1 MLQKIRDKTA
11 GVVVKVLFLFLVL
24 SFAVWGIGDYKF
36 LQRAENPAISI
47 GGDPV
52 PAEQVRLEFQ
62 RDLDRLRRSLG
73 EIDRDVLRQFGV
85 AGQSVERVANQRT
98 LDRAAERMSLVVSD
112 AVVRQRIQEDPNFR
126 GAAGFD
132 ANAFRRLLQENGF
145 TEQRYVDLLRGD
157 AARSALVEAV
167 SPSLPAP
174 GALAEALFRHREE
187 KRRGDTIFVPTASMP
202 DPGAPSDADLQ
213 AAYEANAERFT
224 DPEFRSGLV
233 VRIGLEEIRAAIP
246 VDEQQLRA
254 EFEARR
260 REFATP
266 ERRVVEIVRFDD
278 EAAAAAARKEIEGGA
293 DFMDV
298 AARAGQTP
306 EQVRAFGK
314 VAASSL
320 PAELSRPVFA
330 LAANEVSAP
339 IATPLGVFLGR
350 ATAIEPGV
358 DPSFEDLRAA
368 LADEIVRRAA
378 AEVAYRTAT
387 KVEEGV
393 NEGKPLQDAAAA
405 AGLPAI
411 AIEAADPMGRDRR
424 GLPIP
429 VLASAPEAL
438 RAFGEAIIGRDS
450 QLIETR
456 SGAFFF
462 VRVDGVMPSE
472 KRPLAAVRD
481 DVAAIWAAG
490 RRDQAARARAEQ
502 LAAEIRGGKEAGA
515 VAASIEGQALQ
526 TPAMHRDGR
535 VEGAQQRE
543 PSALASRLFQ
553 LKPGE
558 VGTAA
563 TGEGYFVVRL
573 AEVIA
578 ADPAQAQ
585 PALQRL
591 SDGLSQAISA
601 ELGQQYLKALRERLK
616 VVVDPGAV
624 DRLYQN

>member
-36 LQRAENPAISI
+36 LQRAETPAISI
-47 GGDPV
+47 GGDAV
-52 PAEQVRLEFQ
+52 PADQVRLEFQ

-112 AVVRQRIQEDPNFR
+112 AVVRQRIPEDPNFR

-132 ANAFRRLLQENGF
+132 ANAFRRRLQENGF

-167 SPSLPAP
+167 ATALPAP
-174 GALAEALFRHREE
+174 AAIAEALFRHREE
-187 KRRGDTIFVPTASMP
+187 KRRGDTLFVPASSMP
-202 DPGAPSDADLQ
+202 DPGTPSDADLQ
-213 AAYEANAERFT
+213 SAYEANIERFT
-224 DPEFRSGLV
+224 DPEFRSGAV
-233 VRIGLEEIRAAIP
+233 VRIGLEEVRASIP
-246 VDEQQLRA
+246 VEEPQLRA

-260 REFATP
+260 REFSTP
-266 ERRVVEIVRFDD
+266 ERRTVEILRFDD

-293 DFMDV
+293 DLLDV
-298 AARAGQTP
+298 AAKAGQTP

-314 VAASSL
+314 VAASGL

-350 ATAIEPGV
+350 TTAIEPGV
-358 DPSFEDLRAA
+358 EPSFEDMRGA

-378 AEVAYRTAT
+378 AEAAYRTAT
-387 KVEEGV
+387 KVEEGI
-393 NEGKPLQDAAAA
+393 NEGKPLPEAAAA
-405 AGLPAI
+405 AGVQVV
-411 AIEAADPMGRDRR
+411 AIEAADMAGRDRR

-462 VRVDGVMPSE
+462 VRVDGVSPSE

-490 RRDQAARARAEQ
+490 RRDAAARARAEQ
-502 LAAEIRGGKEAGA
+502 LAAEIRGGKD
-515 VAASIEGQALQ
+515 VAAAGQAFELQ
-526 TPAMHRDGR
+526 PQQPPAMHRDGR
-535 VEGAQQRE
+535 VEGTQQRE
-543 PSALASRLFQ
+543 PSALAARLFQ

-591 SDGLSQAISA
+591 SDGLSQAIAA

-616 VVVDPGAV
+616 VVVDPAAV

>member
-1 MLQKIRDKTA
+1 MLQKIRDKSA

-36 LQRAENPAISI
+36 LQRAEAPAISI

-52 PAEQVRLEFQ
+52 PADQVRLEFQ

-167 SPSLPAP
+167 SASLPAP
-174 GALAEALFRHREE
+174 AAMVETLYRHREE
-187 KRRGDTIFVPTASMP
+187 KRRGETIFVPVASMP
-202 DPGAPSDADLQ
+202 DPGTPSDADLQ

-224 DPEFRSGLV
+224 DPEFRSGIV
-233 VRIGLEEIRAAIP
+233 VRIGLEEIRASIP

-254 EFEARR
+254 EFDARR
-260 REFATP
+260 REFSTP

-278 EAAAAAARKEIEGGA
+278 EASAAAARREIEGGA
-293 DFMDV
+293 DFIDV
-298 AARAGQTP
+298 AAKAGQTP

-314 VAASSL
+314 VSASSL

-339 IATPLGVFLGR
+339 IPTPLGVFLGR

-358 DPSFEDLRAA
+358 DPSFEDLRGA

-378 AEVAYRTAT
+378 AEVAYRIAT

-405 AGLPAI
+405 AGVPVVPV
-411 AIEAADPMGRDRR
+411 EAADPMGRDRR

-429 VLASAPEAL
+429 AFAAAPEAL

-450 QLIETR
+450 QLVETR

-462 VRVDGVMPSE
+462 VRVDALTPSE
-472 KRPLAAVRD
+472 RRPLASVRD
-481 DVAAIWAAG
+481 DVAAIWTAG

-502 LAAEIRGGKEAGA
+502 LAAEIRGGKEIGA
-515 VAASIEGQALQ
+515 VAASVEGQPAQ

-535 VEGAQQRE
+535 VEGAQQRQ
-543 PSALASRLFQ
+543 PSALAARLFR
-553 LKPGE
+553 LRPGE

-573 AEVIA
+573 EEVIA

-585 PALQRL
+585 PQLQRL
-591 SDGLSQAISA
+591 SDGLSQAIAA

-616 VVVDPGAV
+616 VVVDPAAV
-624 DRLYQN
+624 EKLYQN

>member
-1 MLQKIRDKTA
+1 MLQQIRDKTA

-24 SFAVWGIGDYKF
+24 SFAVWGIGDYRF
-36 LQRAENPAISI
+36 LQRGETPAISI
-47 GGDPV
+47 GGEAV
-52 PAEQVRLEFQ
+52 PTEQVRLEFQ

-167 SPSLPAP
+167 SAGLPAP
-174 GALAEALFRHREE
+174 ASIAEALYRHREE
-187 KRRGDTIFVPTASMP
+187 KRRGETLFVATASMP
-202 DPGAPSDADLQ
+202 EPGAPSDADLQ

-224 DPEFRSGLV
+224 DPEFRSGVV
-233 VRIGLEEIRAAIP
+233 VRIGLEEVRASIP
-246 VDEQQLRA
+246 VEEPQLRA

-266 ERRVVEIVRFDD
+266 ERRVVEMIRFDD
-278 EAAAAAARKEIEGGA
+278 EAAATAARKEIEGGA

-298 AARAGQTP
+298 AGRAGQAP

-314 VAASSL
+314 VTASSL

-330 LAANEVSAP
+330 LAADAVSAP
-339 IATPLGVFLGR
+339 IATPLGVFLAR
-350 ATAIEPGV
+350 ATSIEPGV
-358 DPSFEDLRAA
+358 DPSFEDMRAA

-378 AEVAYRTAT
+378 AEAAYRTAT
-387 KVEEGV
+387 RVEEGV
-393 NEGKPLQDAAAA
+393 NEGKPLQEAAAA
-405 AGLPAI
+405 AGVPVVAV
-411 AIEAADPMGRDRR
+411 EAADPAGRDRR
-424 GLPIP
+424 GLPVP
-429 VLASAPEAL
+429 AFAAAPEVL
-438 RAFGEAIIGRDS
+438 RAFGEAAIGRDS

-462 VRVDGVMPSE
+462 VRVDGVSPSE

-490 RRDQAARARAEQ
+490 RRNEAARARAEQ
-502 LAAEIRGGKEAGA
+502 VAAEIRGGKE
-515 VAASIEGQALQ
+515 VAAAATGLGVEPQQ

-535 VEGAQQRE
+535 VEGTQQRE
-543 PSALASRLFQ
+543 PSALAARLFQ

-558 VGTAA
+558 VGLAG

-573 AEVIA
+573 SEVVA
-578 ADPAQAQ
+578 ADPAQGQA
-585 PALQRL
+585 ALQRL
-591 SDGLSQAISA
+591 SDGLSQAMAA
-601 ELGQQYLKALRERLK
+601 ELGQQYIKALRDRLK
-616 VVVDPGAV
+616 VVIDAAAV
-624 DRLYQN
+624 DKLYQN